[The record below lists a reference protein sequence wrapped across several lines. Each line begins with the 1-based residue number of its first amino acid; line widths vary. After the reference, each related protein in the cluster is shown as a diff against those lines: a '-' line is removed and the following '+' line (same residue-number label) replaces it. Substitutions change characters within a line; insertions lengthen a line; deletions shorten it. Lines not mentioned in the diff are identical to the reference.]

1 MNLTSWMGPLGGAA
15 RGPIGLELGS
25 RWVKA
30 VQLRG
35 RPGRWAITAAA
46 RFERPAGAR
55 ALPDAEE
62 AERLASVL
70 DRQGF
75 VGRRVT
81 IVMPAALESAAPVQL
96 PARGSGA
103 PLDEIAAAQL
113 AESARCDAGELCTT
127 WWPRGEPGADGT
139 IPAMAVGVRERDADA
154 LADAL
159 EAGGLEVAA
168 IDARGVALARA
179 CAGCVEDRNAVTA
192 VVSVGHSAALVVAL
206 HAGRPIF
213 ERVLPESGTRELVE
227 RIVKHARVEPDVA
240 FYALT
245 RSAPVEAAP
254 AAPGADALQAVREA
268 AAAHAEA
275 LAREVSVSLSYAL
288 STVPGGASGV
298 VLLAGDAA
306 EYPLFAASLVAA
318 AGPGARI
325 VRPPDVCACPPVLAP
340 SASHASLMLACG
352 LAMNNPRAQMGEVR
366 P

>member
-1 MNLTSWMGPLGGAA
+1 MSLTSWLGPLGGV

-35 RPGRWAITAAA
+35 GRGRWAIAAAA
-46 RFERPAGAR
+46 RFERPAGAK
-55 ALPDAEE
+55 AVPDADE

-75 VGRRVT
+75 AGRRVT

-113 AESARCDAGELCTT
+113 AESARCEPADLCCA
-127 WWPRGEPGADGT
+127 WWPRGEPAADGT

-159 EAGGLEVAA
+159 EAGGLEVGA

-179 CAGCVEDRNAVTA
+179 CAGCVGDPNAVTA

-227 RIVKHARVEPDVA
+227 RIVKHARVDPDVA
-240 FYALT
+240 FYALS
-245 RSAPVEAAP
+245 RP
-254 AAPGADALQAVREA
+254 ASGDAGRDPQGADALQAVREA
-268 AAAHAEA
+268 AEAHAEA
-275 LAREVSVSLSYAL
+275 LAREVSVSMSYAL
-288 STVPGGASGV
+288 STVPGGAAGV

-306 EYPLFAASLVAA
+306 EYPLFAAALVAA

-325 VRPPDVCACPPVLAP
+325 VRPPDVCDCPPVLAP

-352 LAMNNPRAQMGEVR
+352 LAMNNPRARMGEVR